1 LIEEERRGKSIELSE
16 SSSEDVDDE
25 VTLNAEEDSDED
37 SDGSSSGG
45 DVKDSSDHEEPLQRL
60 TSSTEMFQKLAL

>member
-45 DVKDSSDHEEPLQRL
+45 DVKDSSDHEERLQRL
-60 TSSTEMFQKLAL
+60 TSSAEMFQKLAL